1 MPVNL
6 DMQRQKWVSVT
17 PAMWHEPDS
26 SNKTSGSTGKAEYS
40 ERGPLSLREH
50 GGETYWLQSEH
61 RRSILTPHQPC
72 MVITAYSHGQDHA
85 EKMAEARGL
94 STKTFFM
101 QQKRVLHREEFAR
114 PYSPI

>member
-1 MPVNL
+1 
-6 DMQRQKWVSVT
+6 
-17 PAMWHEPDS
+17 
-26 SNKTSGSTGKAEYS
+26 
-40 ERGPLSLREH
+40 
-50 GGETYWLQSEH
+50 
-61 RRSILTPHQPC
+61 
-72 MVITAYSHGQDHA
+72 MVITTYPYGQDHA